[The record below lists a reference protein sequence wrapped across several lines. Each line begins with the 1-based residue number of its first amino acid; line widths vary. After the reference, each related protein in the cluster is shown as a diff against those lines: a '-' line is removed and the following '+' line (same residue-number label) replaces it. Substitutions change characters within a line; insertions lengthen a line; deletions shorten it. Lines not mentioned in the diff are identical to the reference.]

1 MEYNYVD
8 NYKELIEDV
17 DECCICLEEL
27 DKSQE
32 IVILECKHK
41 FHLKCYLL
49 WKNSGKLYSNHC
61 PLCLRKDV
69 EISNILNTV
78 EVKMQKKPKQLKS
91 YKHIV
96 KTYPSEI
103 EETNYSTT
111 FDIEQDAMDILSQ
124 EKQKCCIIL

>member
-78 EVKMQKKPKQLKS
+78 QVKIQKKPKRLSS

-103 EETNYSTT
+103 EQTNYSTT
-111 FDIEQDAMDILSQ
+111 FDIEHLDSNIIN

>member
-8 NYKELIEDV
+8 NYKELVEDV
-17 DECCICLEEL
+17 DECCICLDNL

-32 IVILECKHK
+32 IVILDCKHK

-49 WKNSGKLYSNHC
+49 WKNSGKPYSNHC

-78 EVKMQKKPKQLKS
+78 FEPLLNSVTGPVTLLFCTS
-91 YKHIV
+91 SV
-96 KTYPSEI
+96 DLP
-103 EETNYSTT
+103 
-111 FDIEQDAMDILSQ
+111 APL
-124 EKQKCCIIL
+124 

>member
-8 NYKELIEDV
+8 NYKEFIEEV
-17 DECCICLEEL
+17 DECSICLDDL

-32 IVILECKHK
+32 IVVLDCKHK

-49 WKNSGKLYSNHC
+49 WKNSGKTYSNHC

-69 EISNILNTV
+69 EIFNILNTV
-78 EVKMQKKPKQLKS
+78 KVKMQKKPVQLKS

-111 FDIEQDAMDILSQ
+111 FDIEQSSDIVVSN

>member
-32 IVILECKHK
+32 IVILDCKHK

-49 WKNSGKLYSNHC
+49 WKNSGKPYSNHC

-78 EVKMQKKPKQLKS
+78 EVNIQKPKRLKS

-96 KTYPSEI
+96 KTYPTEI

-111 FDIEQDAMDILSQ
+111 FDIEQDAMDILRE
-124 EKQKCCIIL
+124 EKKKCCIIQ

>member
-78 EVKMQKKPKQLKS
+78 EVKIQKPKRLKS

-96 KTYPSEI
+96 KTYPTEI

-111 FDIEQDAMDILSQ
+111 FDIEQDAMDILRE
-124 EKQKCCIIL
+124 EKKKCCIIQ